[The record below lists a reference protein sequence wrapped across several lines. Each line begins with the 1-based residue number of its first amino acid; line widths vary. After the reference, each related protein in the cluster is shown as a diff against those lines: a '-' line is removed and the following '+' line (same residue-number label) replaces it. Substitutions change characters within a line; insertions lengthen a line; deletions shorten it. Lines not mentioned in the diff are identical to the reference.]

1 MKKRRRKRTKDKI
14 GVRISGGGGRRQRMG
29 AGRGEREEDDNG
41 EILCELE
48 LDRGHW
54 QQLKTEMNKCKQR
67 IMFVCQRCRCV
78 CLRTYV
84 CACVGGRFVFVPRCF
99 QVRGAALLRSLTGS
113 VNVIGST
120 ATN

>member
-1 MKKRRRKRTKDKI
+1 
-14 GVRISGGGGRRQRMG
+14 MG